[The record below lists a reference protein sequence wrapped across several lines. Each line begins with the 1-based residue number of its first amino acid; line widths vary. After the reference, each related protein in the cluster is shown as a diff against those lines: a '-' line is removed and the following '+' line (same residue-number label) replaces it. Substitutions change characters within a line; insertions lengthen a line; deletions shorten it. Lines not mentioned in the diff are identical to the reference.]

1 MKIIIRYFFKG
12 LRLILGPILLL
23 WDTITSPTGINRE
36 PDAQQQIDLQTQKL
50 TLYHF
55 KTCPFCIKTR
65 REMKR
70 LSLNIEKRDAQH
82 NEQNK
87 QALLEGGGQIKVPC
101 LKIEDDE
108 GNMTWMYDSKEIIK
122 YLQSRFSSE

>member
-23 WDTITSPTGINRE
+23 WDRITSPSGIKRNT
-36 PDAQQQIDLQTQKL
+36 DAQQEIDEQTKKL
-50 TLYHF
+50 ALYHF

-70 LSLNIEKRDAQH
+70 LSLNIEKRDV
-82 NEQNK
+82 QNDEEHK
-87 QALLEGGGQIKVPC
+87 RALLEEGGQIKVPC
-101 LKIEDDE
+101 LRIEE
-108 GNMTWMYDSKEIIK
+108 SEENSIWMYESEAIIK
-122 YLQSRFSSE
+122 YLQSRFS